1 MLGLITHL
9 RKMLATTEDPP
20 YTQIL
25 RNTKLMQIIGTVLSF
40 EPEAGDVYVMKL
52 ECYWLLINLS
62 CCQGQLMKIV
72 LGDNSPNSVPY
83 GDTLRKIQTDLVRIQ
98 HRNCKDAKT
107 LKMILT
113 VLMNVMLTDRESLAL
128 VVKNT
133 SAV

>member
-1 MLGLITHL
+1 
-9 RKMLATTEDPP
+9 
-20 YTQIL
+20 
-25 RNTKLMQIIGTVLSF
+25 
-40 EPEAGDVYVMKL
+40 
-52 ECYWLLINLS
+52 
-62 CCQGQLMKIV
+62 MKIV